1 MTIRASAGVR
11 GQPNQTPVLPRLL
24 TADDVAAWLGTTRRA
39 LYARL
44 GRGQFRGAV
53 VRVGRRLYFRS
64 DVLLASL
71 SQQGRVP

>member
-1 MTIRASAGVR
+1 MTNSTKAAPRQGGTAE
-11 GQPNQTPVLPRLL
+11 LPRLL
-24 TADDVAAWLGTTRRA
+24 TPYDLAAWLGTTRRA
-39 LYARL
+39 VYARL
-44 GRGQFRGAV
+44 DRGQFGAAV

>member
-1 MTIRASAGVR
+1 MPADIQGRWPPVYSAEDLSAV
-11 GQPNQTPVLPRLL
+11 
-24 TADDVAAWLGTTRRA
+24 DVAAWLRTTRRA
-39 LYARL
+39 LYARVD
-44 GRGQFRGAV
+44 RGEFRTAV

>member
-1 MTIRASAGVR
+1 MTRKITARVRMHRDGTAG
-11 GQPNQTPVLPRLL
+11 LPRLL

-39 LYARL
+39 IYARL
-44 GRGQFRGAV
+44 DRGQFRAAAL
-53 VRVGRRLYFRS
+53 RIGRRLYFRS

>member
-1 MTIRASAGVR
+1 MTRRPSSSLQAR
-11 GQPNQTPVLPRLL
+11 GDEAAALPQLL
-24 TADDVAAWLGTTRRA
+24 TPDDLAAWLGTTRRA
-39 LYARL
+39 VYARL
-44 GRGQFRGAV
+44 DRGQFRAAV

>member
-1 MTIRASAGVR
+1 MTTRTNAAVR
-11 GQPNQTPVLPRLL
+11 GQRDGTAGLPRLL

-39 LYARL
+39 VYARVD
-44 GRGQFRGAV
+44 RGQFRAAV
-53 VRVGRRLYFRS
+53 IRVGRRLYFRS